1 MQPILS
7 HVQTSVLTE
16 KKRHYNIQNINE
28 MSVKVTKQAMKMC
41 HLYHRF
47 CKTDLESTE
56 VSISTL
62 LDRNRNASFRQ
73 ILKIHCRLQTVF
85 RHQTFTSL
93 VDLHRISPSHL
104 CYLYHT
110 MIHM

>member
-47 CKTDLESTE
+47 CNTDLETTE
-56 VSISTL
+56 V
-62 LDRNRNASFRQ
+62 
-73 ILKIHCRLQTVF
+73 
-85 RHQTFTSL
+85 
-93 VDLHRISPSHL
+93 
-104 CYLYHT
+104 
-110 MIHM
+110 